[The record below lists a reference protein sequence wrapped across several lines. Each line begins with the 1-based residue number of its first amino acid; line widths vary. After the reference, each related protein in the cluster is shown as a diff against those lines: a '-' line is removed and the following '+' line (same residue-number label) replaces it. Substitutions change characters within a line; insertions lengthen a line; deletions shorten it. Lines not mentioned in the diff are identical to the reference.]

1 MAHLLHI
8 DLLEQRTYVDALDEL
23 HDDLL
28 QPLVINLYLLVL
40 LNNTSV
46 VNRELLAFLLHP
58 LFL

>member
-8 DLLEQRTYVDALDEL
+8 DLLEQRTYIDALDEL

-28 QPLVINLYLLVL
+28 QPLVINLNLIVL

-46 VNRELLAFLLHP
+46 VDRELLALLLHP

>member
-8 DLLEQRTYVDALDEL
+8 DLLEQRTYIDALDEL

-28 QPLVINLYLLVL
+28 QPLVINLNLIVL

-46 VNRELLAFLLHP
+46 VDRELLALLLQP